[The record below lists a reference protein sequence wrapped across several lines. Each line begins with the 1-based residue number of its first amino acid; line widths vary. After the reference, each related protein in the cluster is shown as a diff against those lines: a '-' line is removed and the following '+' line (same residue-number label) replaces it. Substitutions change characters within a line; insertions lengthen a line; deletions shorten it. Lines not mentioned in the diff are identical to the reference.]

1 MPLLIS
7 WRPYRDTYSPLRCVS
22 RGKSRPLQ
30 KKRGGSTRTSPAISS
45 PAIHMK
51 HLIMTLIS
59 TLGLCSGS
67 AADEP
72 IQLLAP
78 KAFITAAQADSTAVI
93 LDVRRPSEFA
103 EGHLKGAILLDWLSD
118 KTFLEGLEKLD
129 KERTH
134 YIYCRSGKRSH
145 AAATLMQSRG
155 FKVVEMEGGY
165 LNWVSEGLPVEK

>member
-1 MPLLIS
+1 
-7 WRPYRDTYSPLRCVS
+7 
-22 RGKSRPLQ
+22 
-30 KKRGGSTRTSPAISS
+30 
-45 PAIHMK
+45 MK

-67 AADEP
+67 ATDEP

-78 KAFITAAQADSTAVI
+78 KAFIAAAQADSTAVI

-103 EGHLKGAILLDWLSD
+103 EGHLKGAI
-118 KTFLEGLEKLD
+118 LEGLEKLD

>member
-1 MPLLIS
+1 
-7 WRPYRDTYSPLRCVS
+7 
-22 RGKSRPLQ
+22 
-30 KKRGGSTRTSPAISS
+30 
-45 PAIHMK
+45 MK

-67 AADEP
+67 ATDEP

-78 KAFITAAQADSTAVI
+78 KAFIAAAQADSTAVI

-118 KTFLEGLEKLD
+118 KTFLEGLEKLG

-155 FKVVEMEGGY
+155 FKIVEMEGGY

>member
-1 MPLLIS
+1 
-7 WRPYRDTYSPLRCVS
+7 
-22 RGKSRPLQ
+22 
-30 KKRGGSTRTSPAISS
+30 
-45 PAIHMK
+45 MK

-67 AADEP
+67 ATDEP

-134 YIYCRSGKRSH
+134 YVYCRSGKRSH

-155 FKVVEMEGGY
+155 FKIVEMAGGY